1 MLTLK
6 NKYVDFPARY
16 PIVERKIPTVDDEG
30 WVKVD
35 GFQLRP
41 HVDYIP
47 QVGFQE
53 TLSTCDADV
62 IFTGGSASAGKTWII
77 LMEAMRGLGSSPKD
91 GYSAILLKKELV
103 EAKAGGGILSDAKKL
118 YLDIPGCMYTSAD
131 SPTFDFPSWKST
143 IQLTHLNLQGI
154 GQEREAQEKA
164 KNKQASYL
172 AIDELTNFTFKIWKY
187 WFSRNRDDS
196 GMRPKMICTLNS
208 NGWHWTRR
216 MLDWY
221 IGDDNYL
228 IPERIGVK
236 RYFKIDGDDVDEII
250 WGNTVDEVIQ
260 QGKIEVTKEMEAAGV
275 TPKHLVKSFTFIP
288 GNLMDN
294 RILTNST
301 SGGNV
306 ANLYQLGE
314 AERMKLMYGYWGEME
329 EGEAQ
334 VTKTQIRDLFTNPWN
349 GDETKRM
356 SIDIGDGGDAS
367 RCWVFKGNQL
377 INIETTYTSDAPEK
391 VEWIKSLQRKYN
403 VVVSNICVDATGG
416 GNYIDDYLK
425 GMVGLVMNTIPIRE
439 YDADGN
445 QLRFEQY
452 VYLRDQLMGKLCAMI
467 ASQGVCIAIDPNT
480 TFEHGKRGSKKS
492 SILDILIDQ
501 SSCLKRFQKP
511 NGKYYFVSK
520 MEYKRSRGESP
531 DDLDCF
537 HMFMVFF
544 LDAEL
549 KKLVEVELTEADY
562 SSLYE
567 WS

>member
-1 MLTLK
+1 MIRLK
-6 NKYVDFPARY
+6 DQEIPMPEKYPR
-16 PIVERKIPTVDDEG
+16 VERKIPTVDDEG

-41 HVDYIP
+41 HIDFIP
-47 QVGFQE
+47 QTGFQE
-53 TLSTCDADV
+53 TLSVCDADV
-62 IFTGGSASAGKTWII
+62 IFTGGSASAGKTFSI
-77 LMEAMRGLGSSPKD
+77 LMEAMKGLGRD

-103 EAKAGGGILSDAKKL
+103 EAKAGGGILSDAKKI
-118 YLDIPGCMYTSAD
+118 YLDIPGCLYTSSD
-131 SPTFDFPSWKST
+131 SPTFEFPSWKST
-143 IQLTHLNLQGI
+143 IQLTHLNLQGS

-187 WFSRNRDDS
+187 WFSRNRDNS
-196 GMRPKMICTLNS
+196 GMHPKMICTLNA
-208 NGWHWTRR
+208 NGWHWSRR

-228 IPERIGVK
+228 VPERIGVK
-236 RYFKIDGDDVDEII
+236 RYFVVEGEDVDNII
-250 WGNTVDEVIQ
+250 WGNTAQEVID
-260 QGKIEVTKEMEAAGV
+260 KANISVTLEMKAAGI
-275 TPKHLVKSFTFIP
+275 TPEHLVKSFTFIP

-294 RILTNST
+294 RILTHST
-301 SGGNV
+301 AGGNV

-314 AERMKLMYGYWGEME
+314 AERLKLMYGYWGEME

-334 VTKTQIRDLFTNPWN
+334 VTKGQIRDLFTNPWN

-367 RCWVFKGNQL
+367 RCWVFRGNQL
-377 INIETTYTSDAPEK
+377 INIETSYTSDAQEK
-391 VEWIKSLQRKYN
+391 IEWIKSLQRKYG
-403 VVVSNICVDATGG
+403 VLIGNICIDATGG

-425 GMVGLVMNTIPIRE
+425 GMIGLVMNTSPIKE
-439 YDADGN
+439 YDKDGN
-445 QLRFEQY
+445 QLQFEQY

-467 ASQGVCIAIDPNT
+467 ISQGVSIAINPNQI
-480 TFEHGKRGSKKS
+480 FEHGKRGIKKS
-492 SILDILIDQ
+492 TLIDILIDQ
-501 SSCLKRFQKP
+501 SSCLKRFQKS
-511 NGKYYFVSK
+511 NGKYYFLSK
-520 MEYKRSRGESP
+520 TEYKKSRGESP

-549 KKLVEVELTEADY
+549 KKEVKQELTEDDY
-562 SSLYE
+562 AALYQTG
-567 WS
+567 W